1 MKSLKVALI
10 FILSSAVLL
19 GAGCSRHEEVTLGTV
34 EGNTY
39 HNEYFGLQVDMHE
52 DWVSLTHNEVAEIG
66 QIGLD
71 MMSEYNEE
79 LVGKIDVSS
88 YRNLPLFGF
97 YKYPLTYTGPDN
109 NPNILCV
116 AENLKLGNMKK
127 TIKTGADY
135 IQYNVDLLTD
145 VGVPYQFG
153 EYRIEKVGNTTL
165 DSLASSLLYEG
176 VTVKQKHY
184 SKIIGDYALFLIITY
199 TTDDELDELQAILD
213 TVQFAN

>member
-19 GAGCSRHEEVTLGTV
+19 GTGCRHAEVTLGTV

-39 HNEYFGLQVDMHE
+39 YNDYFDLQVDKHE

-71 MMSEYNEE
+71 MMSDYNEE

-109 NPNILCV
+109 NPNFLCV
-116 AENLKLGNMKK
+116 AENLKLGKMKK
-127 TIKTGADY
+127 TIKTGADF

-165 DSLASSLLYEG
+165 DSLASSIRYEG
-176 VTVKQKHY
+176 GTVKQKYY
-184 SKIIGDYALFLIITY
+184 SKIIGDYALLLIITY

-213 TVQFAN
+213 TVQIAN